1 MIYGFCDDSKKKIST
16 INDMEK
22 IGFIGLGI
30 MGRPMAKHLLVAG
43 YPLFIL
49 SSSKASSELKTE
61 GAILME
67 SPRELAHQADIIIT
81 MLPDSPEVEA
91 VMFGSEGLQ
100 QGMRP
105 GSLFIDMSTIAPAIS
120 IKIFK
125 KLQEQNI
132 EALDAPVSGG
142 QAGAEGATLSIM
154 VGGNEKAFQRALPVF
169 EKMGKN
175 VTHIGKPGGG
185 QTAKA
190 CNQIIV
196 GMTIQAIAEA
206 LTLAKKAGVDL
217 AKVRLALLGGF
228 AQSKILDLH
237 GQRII
242 DRNFKPGFK
251 IKLHRK
257 DMNIALQ
264 TGKDLSVP
272 LPGSAVVA
280 CQMDAM
286 LAQGNGDLD
295 HSALALF
302 LESISGIVD
311 DTGSRE
317 GPTRLMPGTSL

>member
-1 MIYGFCDDSKKKIST
+1 
-16 INDMEK
+16 MEK

-30 MGRPMAKHLLVAG
+30 MGRPMAKHLLKAG

-49 SSSKASSELKTE
+49 SSSAASAELKAD
-61 GAILME
+61 GAILTE
-67 SPRELAHQADIIIT
+67 NPVALAKQADIIIT
-81 MLPDSPEVEA
+81 MLPDSPEVES
-91 VMFGSEGLQ
+91 VMFGDEGLQ
-100 QGMRP
+100 QGMKQ
-105 GSLFIDMSTIAPAIS
+105 GSLFIDMSTIAPATS

-125 KLQEQNI
+125 KLQEKNI

-142 QAGAEGATLSIM
+142 QAGAEAATLSIM
-154 VGGNEKAFQRALPVF
+154 VGGNETAFQRALPIF

-175 VTHIGKPGGG
+175 ITHIGKPGAG
-185 QTAKA
+185 QTTKA

-196 GMTIQAIAEA
+196 GMTIQAVAEA
-206 LTLAKKAGVDL
+206 LTLAKKSGVDV
-217 AKVRLALLGGF
+217 AKVRSALLGGF

-272 LPGSAVVA
+272 LPGSAIVA

-286 LAQGNGDLD
+286 LAKGNGELD
-295 HSALALF
+295 HSALAWF
-302 LESISGIVD
+302 LESISG
-311 DTGSRE
+311 
-317 GPTRLMPGTSL
+317 L